1 MEENYDL
8 DHLLVTGRTRLFPH
22 DVWVNIALCLRCRA
36 CDDRRA
42 HATGCDLS
50 HVSRWHCI
58 ECFAKVAES
67 MQSADTAQSA
77 YWNPVIGFTRRVFR
91 AEFVAIDS
99 DSDGIAELH
108 IDYTSDGW
116 MHSVTREGSSRI
128 SPSLIAHWRRR
139 CVMQKLLHTISLIGL
154 PIDPSL
160 QLDIDLQDRPMSN
173 FHYAMEDQFRQRHGA
188 QVVRL
193 DAELIDHEVAM
204 IPLFATLA
212 GHE

>member
-1 MEENYDL
+1 MEGKLDL
-8 DHLLVTGRTRLFPH
+8 DYLLGRRLFPTE
-22 DVWVNIALCLRCRA
+22 VWVNIALRGRCRR
-36 CDDRRA
+36 CGDHRA
-42 HATGCDLS
+42 HGTGCDRS
-50 HVSRWHCI
+50 YFSRWYCI
-58 ECFAKVAES
+58 PCFAVLAES
-67 MQSADTAQSA
+67 MESADTAQSA
-77 YWNPVIGFTRRVFR
+77 YWNPVIGFTRRVLR

-139 CVMQKLLHTISLIGL
+139 CVMQKLMHTLSLIGL